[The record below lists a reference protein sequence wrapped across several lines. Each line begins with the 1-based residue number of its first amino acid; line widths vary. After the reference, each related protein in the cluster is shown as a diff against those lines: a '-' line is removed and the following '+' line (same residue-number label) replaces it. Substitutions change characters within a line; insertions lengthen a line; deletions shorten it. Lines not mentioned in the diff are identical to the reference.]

1 MSSVDP
7 AEEMVPKD
15 SKRVS
20 MVGGH
25 FKGSPAARE
34 TIWAKL
40 RICVMWG
47 SGGQQNKKSLH
58 Q

>member
-40 RICVMWG
+40 RICPG
-47 SGGQQNKKSLH
+47 KKRKKKKENKN
-58 Q
+58 